1 VQRLR
6 DLVSGAG
13 LDDRLHFLGFVGG
26 TKKISLYEAAD
37 VFVLPTSQ
45 ENWGLVLTESLACRT
60 PVITTRGVD
69 IWRELQDS
77 GGAVIV
83 DFDPDALA
91 AAIRGL
97 LDDPEARQAMGSRA
111 RSWVLETLN
120 PDRVIEQYYALY
132 GSEEPVTLP
141 GGHRQ
146 TS

>member
-1 VQRLR
+1 MTDRSLQAVMNHSLQCYRQSHRLSPGQHQ
-6 DLVSGAG
+6 VCS
-13 LDDRLHFLGFVGG
+13 HV
-26 TKKISLYEAAD
+26 
-37 VFVLPTSQ
+37 
-45 ENWGLVLTESLACRT
+45 LACRT

-83 DFDPDALA
+83 DSDPDALA

-97 LDDPEARQAMGSRA
+97 LDDPDELQAMGRRA
-111 RSWVLETLN
+111 RSWVLETLE
-120 PDRVIEQYYALY
+120 PDRVIEQYYTLY
-132 GSEEPVTLP
+132 GSEKPVTLP